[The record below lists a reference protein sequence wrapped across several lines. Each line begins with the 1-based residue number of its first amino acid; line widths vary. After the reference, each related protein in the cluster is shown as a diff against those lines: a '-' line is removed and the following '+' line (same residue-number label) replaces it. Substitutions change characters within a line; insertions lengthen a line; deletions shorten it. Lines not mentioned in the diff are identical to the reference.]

1 MSFYNHTWENSDTL
15 SCFITSSDCFA
26 NNSTRGA
33 NYLEKYNFL
42 EGDLIKTPEIIYRDN
57 PQLKK
62 FENKKILV
70 LGGGPTT
77 NWYDWNPDEYD
88 HIFSCNHF
96 FLNEKLSKCKVDL
109 AIMCGEVDLN
119 RRDFLEYVIKNDTL
133 LGFEDYWPNPDNVK
147 ILNNFIKKEISS
159 NNVFDCILR
168 FQGKIGIGPKMI
180 ILAVL
185 LGANQVDFAGVDG
198 PPSQDYKIGD
208 PSGHSFQ
215 KNKPCTTG
223 YPYALLYNHYLC
235 LKMYLEKEI
244 AKGVILNNLGAGHDQ
259 NVYSKLPDLRIE

>member
-1 MSFYNHTWENSDTL
+1 MSFYNHTWENSHTL
-15 SCFITSSDCFA
+15 SCFISSSDCFA

-33 NYLEKYNFL
+33 NYLQKYNFL

-62 FENKKILV
+62 FKNKKILV

-109 AIMCGEVDLN
+109 AIICGEVDVN

-168 FQGKIGIGPKMI
+168 FQGKIGVAPKLVN
-180 ILAVL
+180 LAIL
-185 LGANQVDFAGVDG
+185 LGAREVHFAGVDG
-198 PPSQDYKIGD
+198 HSKNYKKGD
-208 PSGHSFQ
+208 SEDHAFQ
-215 KNKPCTTG
+215 KGKKITTG
-223 YPYALLYNHYLC
+223 YAYELIEKHYEC
-235 LKMYLEKEI
+235 FKKYIQTEI
-244 AKGVILNNLGAGHDQ
+244 GKNVIIKNLGEGHEQ
-259 NVYSKLPDLRIE
+259 NVYSKIPDFKIE